1 MVRPP
6 RAELLKKRVEHLLP
20 AFLDG
25 DLSYVSTFLATYRA
39 FATAQEVLDQ
49 LLTRWALCPSTA

>member
-1 MVRPP
+1 MKSNGTCVVRPQ

-25 DLSYVSTFLATYRA
+25 DLSYVSMFLATYRA
-39 FATAQEVLDQ
+39 YATTQEVLDQ
-49 LLTRWALCPSTA
+49 LVTR

>member
-1 MVRPP
+1 MKSNGTCVVWPQ

-25 DLSYVSTFLATYRA
+25 DLSYVSMFLATYRA
-39 FATAQEVLDQ
+39 YATTQEVLDQ
-49 LLTRWALCPSTA
+49 LVTR